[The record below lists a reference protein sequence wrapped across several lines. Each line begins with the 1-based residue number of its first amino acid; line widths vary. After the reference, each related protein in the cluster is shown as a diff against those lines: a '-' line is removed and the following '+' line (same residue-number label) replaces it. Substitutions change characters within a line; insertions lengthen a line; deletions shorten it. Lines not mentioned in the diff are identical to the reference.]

1 MLASSTRAGQK
12 RAVSL
17 GRYILALAL
26 ALGLGAVAAPARA
39 DEPEPPARRDTG
51 AYPPPSAQT
60 GLFFAGLGA
69 TAGWYGAAVGFSYL
83 FPDAPGAE
91 DLRIPVAGPW
101 MALADTGCA
110 DDDPDCSIF
119 VVVLRAILTTMDA
132 VGQTGGV
139 AVMAEAIFI
148 PTQEQAAPTRTRQ
161 RPRLRRESGIVV
173 RPAPVAT
180 GRDGIGLG
188 VVGSF

>member
-1 MLASSTRAGQK
+1 MLASLPGPGQK

-17 GRYILALAL
+17 CRTALALAL
-26 ALGLGAVAAPARA
+26 ALCLGAIARPALA
-39 DEPEPPARRDTG
+39 DEPEPPARRDAG
-51 AYPPPSAQT
+51 VYPPTGVQT

-119 VVVLRAILTTMDA
+119 IVVLRAILTTMDA

-139 AVMAEAIFI
+139 AVMAEAIFL
-148 PTQEQAAPTRTRQ
+148 PTQEQAAPTRERR
-161 RPRLRRESGIVV
+161 RPRLRRETGVVV
-173 RPAPVAT
+173 RPAPVVT

>member
-1 MLASSTRAGQK
+1 LRRGAAPAK
-12 RAVSL
+12 KAAVSL
-17 GRYILALAL
+17 KRRLLALAV
-26 ALGLGAVAAPARA
+26 ALPLLLVSASALA
-39 DEPEPPARRDTG
+39 DEPVRPTRRDPG
-51 AYPPPSAQT
+51 IYPPPSAQT

-69 TAGWYGAAVGFSYL
+69 TAGWYGAALGFSYL

-110 DDDPDCSIF
+110 ESEPDCSIF
-119 VVVLRAILTTMDA
+119 IVVLRAILTTMDA

-139 AVMAEAIFI
+139 VVMAEAAFM
-148 PTQEQAAPTRTRQ
+148 PTQERAPVEPRR
-161 RPRLRRESGIVV
+161 RRRLRREGSVRVV
-173 RPAPVAT
+173 PAPMVA
-180 GRDGIGLG
+180 GKDGIGLG